1 MKPKKILYYKDELN
15 DDFAGNSIKTKPL
28 PENFTYIHQDPLW
41 KGLAFFVYRIL
52 ATPVAFLSSRLW
64 YGVRVH
70 NRKALRRTKG
80 SAFLYINHT
89 QSFHDAYMPI
99 LLAWPRKNY
108 VVVSPTAVSAPLLS
122 QLVQLLGGIPVPHD
136 LNGLRRFRQALEQRS
151 REGAVI
157 TIYPEAHIWP
167 YYTGIRP
174 FPDSSLAYPTKLDAP
189 VFAVVT
195 TYRQRRVFKRA
206 RPLIDVTVSDP
217 FFPDK
222 SLPDKKARAQLRQQV
237 YDFMVRTAARPDNA
251 AYYEYRKKTE
261 NE

>member
-1 MKPKKILYYKDELN
+1 MKPKKILYYSDPRN
-15 DDFAGNSIKTKPL
+15 DDFAQNGIEEKPL
-28 PENFTYIHQDPLW
+28 PEDFTYIHQGPFW
-41 KGLAFFVYRIL
+41 RALAFFVYRIL
-52 ATPVAFLSSRLW
+52 ATPVGFLASRLW

-70 NRKALRRTKG
+70 NRKALAQVKG

-108 VVVSPTAVSAPLLS
+108 VVVSPTAVSAPILS

-174 FPDSSLAYPTKLDAP
+174 FPDSSFAYPAKLDTP
-189 VFAVVT
+189 VFAAVT
-195 TYRQRRVFKRA
+195 TYRQRRIFKNA
-206 RPLIDVTVSDP
+206 RPLIDVTIGGP
-217 FFPDK
+217 FYPDK
-222 SLPDKKARAQLRQQV
+222 SLPDKKARALLRQQV
-237 YDFMVRTAARPDNA
+237 YDFMTETAAQPGNA

-261 NE
+261 SE